1 MDELLKARL
10 EPGEKILWQGTPES
24 FQLLDRTNI
33 GSFLKDI
40 CTCLLGG
47 AAIAA
52 EYWYFSGM
60 RALPMELLW
69 IVLLLVAVPVCFLIS
84 DTLKLRR
91 TKYYVSDR
99 RLAVVNNSVK
109 DVAFSRIREASLKQ
123 DSCGHTTLL
132 CGPKALRDHASS
144 YRARTVLGLDAL
156 DGDDTICDS
165 FAFYAVN
172 QPEELKNA
180 LSGVLS
186 LS

>member
-1 MDELLKARL
+1 MDELLKASL

-24 FQLLDRTNI
+24 FRILDKTNI

-40 CTCLLGG
+40 CTCLLGS
-47 AAIAA
+47 AVIAA

-60 RALPMELLW
+60 RALPVELLW
-69 IVLLLVAVPVCFLIS
+69 ITLLLVAVPVCFLIS

-91 TKYYVSDR
+91 TRYYVSDR
-99 RLAVVNNSVK
+99 RLAVVNSSVK
-109 DVAFSRIREASLKQ
+109 DVAFFRIQEASLKQ

-132 CGPKALRDHASS
+132 CGGKALHDKASS

-156 DGDDTICDS
+156 DGDDTTCDS
-165 FAFYAVN
+165 FAFYAVH
-172 QPEELKNA
+172 QPAELMKA
-180 LSGVLS
+180 LSGVLP